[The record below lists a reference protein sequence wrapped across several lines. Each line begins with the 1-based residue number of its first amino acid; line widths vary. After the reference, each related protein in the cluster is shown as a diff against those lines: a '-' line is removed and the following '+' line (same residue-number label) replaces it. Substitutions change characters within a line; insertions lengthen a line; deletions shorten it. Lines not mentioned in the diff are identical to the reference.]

1 MSFLVSQ
8 TVVVLVDIIFFD
20 LLFTTSH
27 TPEKMRMAAIACI
40 PLNTARPTITL
51 TVTDTSGC
59 T

>member
-8 TVVVLVDIIFFD
+8 TVVVLVDIIFD

-27 TPEKMRMAAIACI
+27 TPENTRMAAIACI
-40 PLNTARPTITL
+40 PLNTASPTMTL